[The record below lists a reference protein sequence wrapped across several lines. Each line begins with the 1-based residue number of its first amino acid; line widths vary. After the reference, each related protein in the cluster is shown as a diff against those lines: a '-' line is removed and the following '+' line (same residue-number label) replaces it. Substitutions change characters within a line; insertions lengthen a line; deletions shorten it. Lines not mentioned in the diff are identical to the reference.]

1 MTLPKINNMNEGL
14 GCFVLRGVRWYS
26 PMELVAN
33 GIVSY
38 CWTPGAGTSE
48 IDFVVQGSRAVY
60 PVEVKSATNTKAK
73 SLKVYID
80 TYNPP
85 FAVKSSLKNYSGAGS
100 VRSVPLYALG
110 QLLGRM
116 IG

>member
-1 MTLPKINNMNEGL
+1 MAPGGATRNNN
-14 GCFVLRGVRWYS
+14 
-26 PMELVAN
+26 N
-33 GIVSY
+33 GPIS
-38 CWTPGAGTSE
+38 
-48 IDFVVQGSRAVY
+48 AVY

-73 SLKVYID
+73 SLKVYMD
-80 TYNPP
+80 AYNPP

-110 QLLGRM
+110 LLLGRM